1 MRRGSLRD
9 LSHRGDVGRDLAGGS
24 AAGRRRVGA
33 VVVLALLA
41 LASTACEPPAPR
53 LVLTVTG
60 SGAEPDTNP
69 GDGICEAVDR
79 LGYRGCTLR
88 AAIEEANATTGGV
101 DILLPGGATGPATA
115 TVTGDVVLKPA
126 SAGRSFLKGVHLTI
140 AAGAQVRAERLET
153 DTFLSSDFQVNL
165 DVYGTLVLDRSLVIS
180 ADPFLTDPSPDPAL
194 RIRPGGV
201 AFVTDSVLISD
212 APDGTVANAGTL
224 LAARTTISGTQGCG
238 GCLARAVVTAA
249 GAVSHLQSTGLHT
262 TLGASGYSGCA
273 GLPPV
278 SQGWLHLEQACGTVP
293 ATGDS
298 TGAAGWTID
307 PGNHLVTITSSS
319 PLVDAVPVGSAG
331 CDVTAVDFFGAPRGV
346 DGDGDGI
353 GGCDIGAVER
363 QP

>member
-1 MRRGSLRD
+1 MKRGL
-9 LSHRGDVGRDLAGGS
+9 VGGL
-24 AAGRRRVGA
+24 GRFGA
-33 VVVLALLA
+33 VAALVVVVAA
-41 LASTACEPPAPR
+41 LAACEPPPSR

-60 SGAEPDTNP
+60 NGAEPDTNP

-79 LGYRGCTLR
+79 LGFRGCTLR
-88 AAIEEANATTGGV
+88 AAIDEANATTGGV
-101 DILLPGGATGPATA
+101 DILLPGGAVGGVTA

-126 SAGRSFLKGVHLTI
+126 STGRSFLKGVHLTI

-153 DTFLSSDFQVNL
+153 DTFLSSNFQVNL

-224 LAARTTISGTQGCG
+224 LAARSTISGTQGCT
-238 GCLARAVVTAA
+238 GCQARALVTGA
-249 GAVSHLQSTGLHT
+249 GAASHLQSTGLHT
-262 TLGASGYSGCA
+262 TLGASGFSACA
-273 GLPPV
+273 GVPPV
-278 SQGWLHLEQACGTVP
+278 SQGWLHSEQPCGTVP
-293 ATGDS
+293 GTGDS

-319 PLVDAVPVGSAG
+319 PLVDAVPVGAAG
-331 CDVTAVDFFGAPRGV
+331 CEVTAIDFFGAPRGV